1 MARPHIVATLS
12 LDHDLYQDEVYKLI
26 YYSGIARPSLSFPAI
41 HDYILPA
48 MADFERRAG
57 TADPWFPDR
66 RLILAA
72 GSELFRVHL
81 SVLLP
86 RIAIP
91 KLLRSA
97 QRDAVLEAA
106 YEGNVALRLNDDP
119 QDLRHYLLAV
129 YNEGYVP
136 FSPPRRQLWFEKV
149 AGVLRIAHKYRDQ
162 ELRQRA
168 LLIFCEALAFAV
180 TPDGVGFS
188 VCAENSDLIE
198 DRDLEAACVLA
209 HEVGAFWLLPPI
221 YLRILGNSAR
231 FEQVEHHGRARK
243 LQPRFAADL
252 KEARDRMIAS
262 LMFKLTWCLPRQ
274 CIECYDW
281 CTRGVRFYFAEYQLN
296 GLFNAAIAIS
306 RQDNDVRRLFE
317 RYFAVCDRCT
327 THIMDIF
334 NSWAEEQWRELP
346 SMFGLPTDQVSGT
359 AEV

>member
-12 LDHDLYQDEVYKLI
+12 LDHDLCKLRCTSLQKPKADTGFADQDEVYKLI

-243 LQPRFAADL
+243 LQPRSPGAYLDSVLNVMTGAREAFAFT
-252 KEARDRMIAS
+252 S
-262 LMFKLTWCLPRQ
+262 P
-274 CIECYDW
+274 
-281 CTRGVRFYFAEYQLN
+281 N
-296 GLFNAAIAIS
+296 IS
-306 RQDNDVRRLFE
+306 
-317 RYFAVCDRCT
+317 
-327 THIMDIF
+327 
-334 NSWAEEQWRELP
+334 
-346 SMFGLPTDQVSGT
+346 
-359 AEV
+359 